1 MLFDRLL
8 TIKARA
14 VRASAFQETGNI
26 TRALAELEAL
36 ISSDETNSD
45 LYLRRADAQLENGS
59 FELAAK
65 DYQTAAELDASLRS
79 LIRLRR
85 GVALTMAGDL
95 PDAGLY
101 FVCTCARRDVRPCTR
116 LGY

>member
-1 MLFDRLL
+1 MVLFDRLL

-14 VRASAFQETGNI
+14 VRASAFQETGN

-59 FELAAK
+59 FELAK

-95 PDAGLY
+95 PDAGLE
-101 FVCTCARRDVRPCTR
+101 FHARDRWPQY
-116 LGY
+116 G